1 MSIHHLH
8 FFPLNFDYL
17 VLQVGNTGYE
27 DSAYSKSN
35 GSGDDHLSE
44 KQSAAC
50 IHFHEQQCENRS
62 AGVPLMDANENNLV
76 LSGGS
81 EASNCSFSIET
92 SSYKSSSLL
101 EAGEGWVDS
110 AVANSDSEKVTRFEV
125 GTVGQD
131 QSTSIL
137 EKLFNNALAVNGVDS
152 PNFIEVPT
160 ILSNDENLCLIYNC
174 LYSINGCIDPCILNW
189 FGSVDM

>member
-1 MSIHHLH
+1 M
-8 FFPLNFDYL
+8 

-27 DSAYSKSN
+27 DGAYSKSN
-35 GSGDDHLSE
+35 GSGDDHLSQ

-50 IHFHEQQCENRS
+50 MLSHEQQCENRS

-76 LSGGS
+76 LSGGAV
-81 EASNCSFSIET
+81 ASNCSFSVET

-101 EAGEGWVDS
+101 EAREGWVDS

-131 QSTSIL
+131 DQSTSIL
-137 EKLFNNALAVNGVDS
+137 EKLFNNALAVNGVGL
-152 PNFIEVPT
+152 PNFIEVLT
-160 ILSNDENLCLIYNC
+160 ILSNDEYLCLIYNC
-174 LYSINGCIDPCILNW
+174 
-189 FGSVDM
+189 F